1 MSDHIISGEK
11 CLELLL
17 DVSGDKIKK
26 KPSSGSNKKETNQSI
41 TDLITSSSLK
51 DYNLNEI
58 DIKIISILFK
68 NILNGRDETRAIDIL
83 KKLENNK
90 CKSLSEIKRLARLKK
105 IGILKTNGGLD
116 DCADD
121 IVSLLRYSYQLSDDF
136 INSIY
141 SQTEELPSDTAK
153 PYKNNYEYLA
163 DQFERLNI
171 LRNATQDINRKIR
184 RR

>member
-51 DYNLNEI
+51 DYN
-58 DIKIISILFK
+58 
-68 NILNGRDETRAIDIL
+68 R
-83 KKLENNK
+83 NK
-90 CKSLSEIKRLARLKK
+90 SEIKRLARLKT
-105 IGILKTNGGLD
+105 IGILKTNGGVGD
-116 DCADD
+116 FADY

-141 SQTEELPSDTAK
+141 SQ
-153 PYKNNYEYLA
+153 
-163 DQFERLNI
+163 
-171 LRNATQDINRKIR
+171 
-184 RR
+184 